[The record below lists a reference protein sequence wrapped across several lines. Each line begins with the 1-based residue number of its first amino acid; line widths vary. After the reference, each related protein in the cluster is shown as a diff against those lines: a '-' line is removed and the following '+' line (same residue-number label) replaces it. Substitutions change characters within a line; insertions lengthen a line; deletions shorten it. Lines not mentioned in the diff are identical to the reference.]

1 MHRFCTECEKHF
13 IGKNKLDI
21 VECKALGHRC
31 IEVADEWDIDKP
43 LVPISLK
50 LNEYDETW
58 HNKTGV
64 LLARIIARGDL
75 ENYDE
80 VVVYTCRLCNAMQNF
95 NADNNREVPEA
106 PKCNDCGIKMGRQE
120 ALCKVKLIRSLII
133 QEPFDE
139 AQHMTPMLMEAI
151 VTGDNAKNVYIGQDK
166 ILSGIFTAVRKKNTN
181 RIVYD
186 IREISDVSE
195 NKDILP
201 TEEEVQNFKEMMKND
216 WIDKLT
222 DSFAPEIYGL
232 KREKQAL
239 ILSLVSGSKIG
250 DLRGDINTLLVGDPS
265 TAKSRLL
272 KYVLKITK
280 KSAYALGRS
289 SSAAG
294 LVLGVDKLAD
304 GRNVIKAGPVVLCSG
319 GVVCIDEIDK
329 MADQDRSALHEA
341 MEQQTATLNKIGSN
355 LTMPAETVIL
365 AAANPKTSKYNVK
378 LSISQNINMPDSLLS
393 RFDLVFLVRDIAH
406 RDMDLKKLRHISR
419 VRQNKNDCEVLS
431 VEEMTKLMN
440 YCSKIEPKL
449 NSEAMTKLE
458 NFFVNLRAYEQPGDS
473 LAIDMRGFEGLIR
486 LATANAKLRFC
497 EEVDE
502 QDVNEAIEL
511 YKYSLETFGM
521 STQGEFT
528 ASTIPIFTN
537 KKEFVL
543 ETMKTISN
551 ANDVFNLPVLIK
563 RMAEDGDKWFKS
575 EVSAMTFV
583 LDVLKAKEG
592 LLIEAEGEDM
602 YQYVH

>member
-1 MHRFCTECEKHF
+1 MHKFCTECGKHF
-13 IGKNKLDI
+13 RGKDKQLI
-21 VECKALGHRC
+21 IECKALGHKC
-31 IEVADEWDIDKP
+31 ISVADDWDIDKP

-50 LNEYDETW
+50 MNEYDETW
-58 HNKTGV
+58 HNKTGI
-64 LLARIIARGDL
+64 LFARIIARGEL

-80 VVVYTCRLCNAMQNF
+80 LVVYSCRVCNSLLEF
-95 NADNNREVPEA
+95 KADNNREVPDA
-106 PKCNDCGIKMGRQE
+106 PKCNDCNIKMNRQE

-133 QEPFDE
+133 QEPFTE
-139 AQHMTPMLMEAI
+139 AQHMTPMIMEAI

-166 ILSGIFTAVRKKNTN
+166 ILSGIFTSVRKKNTN

-186 IREISDVSE
+186 IRDISDVSE
-195 NKDILP
+195 DKETLP
-201 TEEEVQNFKEMMKND
+201 TEEEIKEFREMMKDD
-216 WIDKLT
+216 WFTKLT

-272 KYVLKITK
+272 KYVLKITS

-294 LVLGVDKLAD
+294 LVLGIDKLAD

-319 GVVCIDEIDK
+319 GCVCIDEVDK

-355 LTMPAETVIL
+355 LTMPAETVII
-365 AAANPKTSKYNVK
+365 AAANPKTSKYNIK
-378 LSISQNINMPDSLLS
+378 LSISQNINMQDSLLS
-393 RFDLVFLVRDIAH
+393 RFDLIFLVRDIAH
-406 RDMDLKKLRHISR
+406 RDTDLKKIRHISK
-419 VRQNKNDCEVLS
+419 VRQNKNDCEVLTT
-431 VEEMTKLMN
+431 EQMTKLIN
-440 YCSKIEPKL
+440 YCSKIKPTL
-449 NSEAMTKLE
+449 NSEAMSKLE
-458 NFFVNLRAYEQPGDS
+458 EFFVNLRGYEQPGDS

-497 EEVDE
+497 DEVDE
-502 QDVNEAIEL
+502 RDVNEAIAL
-511 YKYSLETFGM
+511 FKYSLETFGM

-537 KKEFVL
+537 KKDFVL

-592 LLIEAEGEDM
+592 LLIEAEGDDM
-602 YQYVH
+602 YQYVR